1 MNIDCRVIGDLLPLY
16 ADESCSDASRALV
29 DSHLKTCPRCRETLA
44 RMKSERFLP
53 AAQAIDPPAVADYAQ
68 KVKHRRQKR
77 GTLLTVGVIVLIVL
91 LSLTVAAWMNLVRA
105 QHPYVPVVE
114 EERLQPCRRRGTNLC
129 RQLRR
134 PPSLRTARA
143 SPSPSAR
150 IRRRT
155 ARSRSGTSPMS
166 QSPTRPCSTRSTDA
180 RALRIHES
188 SSAERY
194 FVLCDGLSGAF
205 SPTDARRTF
214 GRAFSICSTP
224 SSRADGENTAE
235 LTKAFRF
242 STIKAVFQGGGAR
255 HERQAAS
262 HADDKGGGLSRQA
275 GAGCPDRN
283 SDNCRMCRI
292 PRFSSATTA
301 ATTPPCTAS
310 PTRSP
315 SSRRSTSSPPLWT
328 IRISSVRSPRRTR

>member
-29 DSHLKTCPRCRETLA
+29 DDHLKTCPRCRETLA
-44 RMKSERFLP
+44 RMKSEQFLP
-53 AAQAIDPPAVADYAQ
+53 AAQVIDPPAVADYAQ

-114 EERLQPCRRRGTNLC
+114 ESVCNLAAGEV
-129 RQLRR
+129 QTFAAATAAVF
-134 PPSLRTARA
+134 LRTARA

-180 RALRIHES
+180 PRAANSRIFPPPN
-188 SSAERY
+188 AT
-194 FVLCDGLSGAF
+194 L
-205 SPTDARRTF
+205 
-214 GRAFSICSTP
+214 
-224 SSRADGENTAE
+224 
-235 LTKAFRF
+235 
-242 STIKAVFQGGGAR
+242 
-255 HERQAAS
+255 
-262 HADDKGGGLSRQA
+262 
-275 GAGCPDRN
+275 
-283 SDNCRMCRI
+283 
-292 PRFSSATTA
+292 SSATVFPA
-301 ATTPPCTAS
+301 M
-310 PTRSP
+310 
-315 SSRRSTSSPPLWT
+315 
-328 IRISSVRSPRRTR
+328 

>member
-29 DSHLKTCPRCRETLA
+29 DDHLKTCPRCRETLA
-44 RMKSERFLP
+44 RMKSEQFLP

-77 GTLLTVGVIVLIVL
+77 GTCLTVGVIAMIVL

-105 QHPYVPVVE
+105 QHPYIPVVE
-114 EERLQPCRRRGTNLC
+114 ESVCNLAAGEVQTFADSCDGRRLFTNSTRIAVTFRADTPQNGTITLWNITDVTN
-129 RQLRR
+129 
-134 PPSLRTARA
+134 PYPAMFYEVDGRTARCEF
-143 SPSPSAR
+143 
-150 IRRRT
+150 T
-155 ARSRSGTSPMS
+155 N
-166 QSPTRPCSTRSTDA
+166 
-180 RALRIHES
+180 L

-194 FVLCDGLSGAF
+194 

-275 GAGCPDRN
+275 GAGCPDEH
-283 SDNCRMCRI
+283 
-292 PRFSSATTA
+292 PGGTA
-301 ATTPPCTAS
+301 KPAG
-310 PTRSP
+310 
-315 SSRRSTSSPPLWT
+315 
-328 IRISSVRSPRRTR
+328 